1 MRVWTACS
9 TIRGFKL
16 WSVGNAA
23 CVRCWLR
30 LGVFSFL
37 LLAACAGPRTAPASL
52 PTTQQPVAS
61 PSQTGAEKPVPA
73 LPAGAVIE
81 YRRSGGV
88 AGVDEV
94 YTIYADGR
102 IVNAKGREWFVSPQ
116 EVARLAEGIMQVGFF
131 QAQEV
136 GSSIAP
142 CCDRFSYT
150 LTVSLAGQ
158 THTIHT
164 YDGAG
169 DLPEAI
175 QRAFDDVA
183 AFVQENTAP

>member
-16 WSVGNAA
+16 WSAGNVA
-23 CVRCWLR
+23 CIRYWLP
-30 LGVFSFL
+30 GVISLL
-37 LLAACAGPRTAPASL
+37 LLAACAGPRNAPAPLL
-52 PTTQQPVAS
+52 PTQQPVVS
-61 PSQTGAEKPVPA
+61 PLQTGEGKPAAV
-73 LPAGAVIE
+73 LPAGAVIK
-81 YRRSGGV
+81 YHRSGGV
-88 AGVDEV
+88 AGIDEA

-102 IVNAKGREWFVSPQ
+102 IVDAKGREWFVSPE
-116 EVARLAEGIMQVGFF
+116 EVARLVEAIAQDGFF
-131 QAQEV
+131 QTRESE
-136 GSSIAP
+136 SSIAP

-158 THTIHT
+158 THTVHT

-169 DLPEAI
+169 DLPEAA

-183 AFVQENTAP
+183 AFIRANAAP